1 MNKLVFISLLC
12 VSILLAACGGSSGNK
27 TTTTVD
33 ANNAPII
40 TIADTQR
47 LTGGQLV
54 DFNAGVSDP
63 DGDLTTVTW
72 QANNVD
78 VIFSTTTGPST
89 TISFPNVNS
98 EQVIKITITATDSKG
113 KSTTKIIIV
122 TLEASIGSNLAPIIS
137 LPEDQEAKGGT
148 SIVLVAIVQDP
159 QGDDVSVEWRS
170 ANSAI
175 IFSDISSLT
184 PTLTL
189 PEVTSPET
197 VIITLVATDSQNNNS
212 EKTLTLT
219 IIPNDG
225 EPEPSIQFELA
236 ERFEAVSGD
245 VATLTAKLTSN
256 VEIATIDWNLST
268 FGDVDTSVDNT
279 RTNDVTT
286 TMVTFTA
293 PSLMVAKEY
302 AISLNVTTV
311 SGLEFSANSQVFVA
325 ANSAMS
331 LEVNLAQNYSVDENS
346 MLSITPEINN
356 SHAISSYQ
364 WQWLSDQEITLLTPT
379 NKVLSLSAPN
389 VDGDVTG
396 QLSLTVTMGT
406 LSKTILTE
414 LTIKNQLVV
423 SEVDVVASRSVVVQG
438 QTIKLSVITDNFEQ
452 ITSWSWESLNVAGV
466 DIKESKTGYEMTAP
480 QVEGQQTMSVVYRAT
495 LSDGTT
501 VQEIG
506 NFTVL
511 SEAMA
516 RNSIDI
522 DITTVPR
529 LKSNVETVIE
539 FPFSD
544 SHGLVDSLSLN
555 TDNTFNSFDKS
566 EVSLVEGK
574 VRLILKLSELALP
587 VDHTDYISINVKFG
601 VHELPFVVQ
610 LAIVSD

>member
-555 TDNTFNSFDKS
+555 TENTFNSFDKS